1 MARLD
6 YSTYVKKESNQNYG
20 DKDYKV
26 SFFALKDDGDEAVVR
41 FAYDS
46 VEDFHI
52 ATVHAVEVEGKQRR
66 VSCLRTGTEP
76 LSKCP
81 LCGAGHRVY
90 DKMFVKI
97 IQYTTDA
104 SGHVQL
110 QARIWERPAYFSKTL
125 ENYLKEYGPLRDN
138 VFKIKRRGKK
148 GDTKTTYDI
157 LYANPAIY
165 KESIYVKN
173 FTDFD
178 DFEINKFFYTEKT
191 ADEMRIFLTTE
202 KFPEKQKTATS
213 TIAPAVPTSSQ
224 PVVPQTQTG
233 GYVQQTTTGAPVQS
247 TVTTTSYEVQ
257 TPESTTQSNQS
268 AESDPTSQRPRR
280 YTY

>member
-6 YSTYVKKESNQNYG
+6 YSTYVKKELNQNYG

-81 LCGAGHRVY
+81 LCEAGNRVY

-125 ENYLKEYGPLRDN
+125 ENYLKEYGSLRDN

-233 GYVQQTTTGAPVQS
+233 GYVQQTTTAPVQS
-247 TVTTTSYEVQ
+247 TVTTTQS
-257 TPESTTQSNQS
+257 TQSTQPE
-268 AESDPTSQRPRR
+268 ESDPTSQRPRR